1 METNDI
7 LTPLT
12 DKDHFFKE
20 PIEQYRAGW
29 QRKWLESYS
38 GYADKYKDA
47 FNILTAVTPDSSYN
61 KDQFAYP
68 IMFLARHIIELRLKE
83 LIQLCNGER
92 VIFYKKPKCK
102 LLKLLDSLKCK
113 SVPKE
118 TKKQKEPTHSLSSLW
133 QEFDSLYKGEKNK
146 QYLKVGKLINE
157 LNRLD
162 SKSDTFRYPI
172 HKDGSP
178 TSISEF
184 VNIENFVNVF
194 LKVERILVGLEDE
207 LNQALDE
214 MSNIC

>member
-47 FNILTAVTPDSSYN
+47 FNILTAFTPDSSYN
-61 KDQFAYP
+61 KDQLAYP
-68 IMFLARHIIELRLKE
+68 IMFLARHIFELRLKE

-92 VIFYKKPKCK
+92 VIFQKKRHCK
-102 LLKLLDSLKCK
+102 ILNLLNSFKCK
-113 SVPKE
+113 SIPKE

-133 QEFDSLYKGEKNK
+133 QEFDSLYMGEKNK

-172 HKDGSP
+172 HKDG
-178 TSISEF
+178 TSTVIAEF
-184 VNIENFVNVF
+184 VDIENFINVF
-194 LKVERILVGLEDE
+194 FKVDSILVGLEAE
-207 LNQALDE
+207 LNQAIDS
-214 MSNIC
+214 MSNI

>member
-1 METNDI
+1 MKTNDRLCQ
-7 LTPLT
+7 LTSLT
-12 DKDHFFKE
+12 NNDHFFKE
-20 PIEQYRAGW
+20 PIEQYTAGW

-38 GYADKYKDA
+38 GYAERYKDA
-47 FNILTAVTPDSSYN
+47 FNILNAVIPDSSYN
-61 KDQFAYP
+61 KDHLAYP
-68 IMFLARHIIELRLKE
+68 IMFLVRHVIELRLKE
-83 LIQLCNGER
+83 LIQLCNGEI
-92 VIFYKKPKCK
+92 VIFHKKPKCK
-102 LLKLLDSLKCK
+102 LLNLLDS
-113 SVPKE
+113 PNKE

-133 QEFDSLYKGEKNK
+133 QEFDSVYKGEKNK

-194 LKVERILVGLEDE
+194 LKVDCILVGLEAE
-207 LNQALDE
+207 LNHAIDS
-214 MSNIC
+214 MSNI